1 MKRLVVLFLGAETL
15 SLLGNSV
22 AGMALPWLLL
32 TRTGDAAAAGVVT
45 AATGIPMLVAAIA
58 GGVVI
63 DRVGRRR
70 ISIGADLASAACMAA
85 LPVVD
90 ALFGLDIGWFI
101 ALGIAGA
108 VFDIPGMTARE
119 TLLPDVAKATGMSL
133 ERLSGLRQAMIGATL
148 IAGPALGTL
157 VLGWLD
163 SATALWVTAAT
174 SALAALLTWLLPASL
189 GSTGVAEKEPLTAAV
204 KVAVTVLRSEPVLI
218 ALTVLSAASVLVMAP
233 LQMLLLPA
241 HFVATGGSAS
251 QLGPVIMASAL
262 GMIGGNLVYSAVGT
276 RLSRRGWLT
285 VSLIA
290 SIGAI
295 GWLAALPGYWW
306 LVAASG
312 ALGVV
317 SGPIQP
323 LMLVLTSERVPEEA
337 RGRVFGVQNAVLLSA
352 TPVGV
357 FAGGWLISG
366 FGVHTTGT
374 LITVVWAVLA
384 VGMLLLPGTR
394 QMEEVRVGADHR

>member
-15 SLLGNSV
+15 SLLGNSI
-22 AGMALPWLLL
+22 AGIALPWLLL

-45 AATGIPMLVAAIA
+45 AATGLPMLVAAIA

-63 DRVGRRR
+63 DRIGRRR
-70 ISIGADLASAACMAA
+70 ISIGADMASAACVAA

-90 ALFGLDIGWFI
+90 MLFGLDLGWFI
-101 ALGIAGA
+101 VLGIAGA

-133 ERLSGLRQAMIGATL
+133 ERLSGLRQAMVGTTL

-163 SATALWVTAAT
+163 SAVALWVTAAT
-174 SALAALLTWLLPASL
+174 SALAALLTWLLPTSL
-189 GSTGVAEKEPLTAAV
+189 GTTGVAEKQHWTKDLKEAAAV
-204 KVAVTVLRSEPVLI
+204 LRGEPVLI

-233 LQMLLLPA
+233 IQMLLLPA
-241 HFVATGGSAS
+241 HFVAAGGSAG
-251 QLGPVIMASAL
+251 QFGPVIMASAL
-262 GMIGGNLVYSAVGT
+262 GMIGGNLVYSAVGA

-290 SIGAI
+290 SIGAV

-306 LVAASG
+306 LVAASA
-312 ALGVV
+312 ALGLV

-323 LMLVLTSERVPEEA
+323 LMLVLTSERVPEGA

-366 FGVHTTGT
+366 FGVHATGT

-384 VGMLLLPGTR
+384 VGMLLLPGAR

>member
-15 SLLGNSV
+15 SLLGNSI

-45 AATGIPMLVAAIA
+45 AATGIPMLVAAVA

-63 DRVGRRR
+63 DRIGRRR
-70 ISIGADLASAACMAA
+70 ISIGADLASAACVAA

-90 ALFGLDIGWFI
+90 MVFGLDIGWFI

-108 VFDIPGMTARE
+108 LFDIPGMTARE

-133 ERLSGLRQAMIGATL
+133 ERLSGLRQSMVGVTL
-148 IAGPALGTL
+148 IAGPALGAL
-157 VLGWLD
+157 VLTWLD
-163 SATALWVTAAT
+163 SATALWFTAAT
-174 SALAALLTWLLPASL
+174 SAAAALLTWLLPSAL
-189 GSTGVAEKEPLTAAV
+189 GTSTPAV
-204 KVAVTVLRSEPVLI
+204 KQHWAKDLKVAATVLRSEPVLI
-218 ALTVLSAASVLVMAP
+218 MLTALSAASVLVMAP
-233 LQMLLLPA
+233 MQMLLLPA
-241 HFVATGGSAS
+241 HFVAEGGSAG

-262 GMIGGNLVYSAVGT
+262 GMIGGNLVYAAVGT

-285 VSLIA
+285 ASLLA
-290 SIGAI
+290 SVGAI
-295 GWLAALPGYWW
+295 AWLAALPGYWW
-306 LVAASG
+306 LVAAS
-312 ALGVV
+312 AVLGVV
-317 SGPIQP
+317 SGPMQP
-323 LMLVLTSERVPEEA
+323 LMVVLTSERVPEEA

-352 TPVGV
+352 TPVGT
-357 FAGGWLISG
+357 FAAGWLISG

-384 VGMLLLPGTR
+384 VGVLLLPGMR
-394 QMEEVRVGADHR
+394 GMEEVRVGADHR